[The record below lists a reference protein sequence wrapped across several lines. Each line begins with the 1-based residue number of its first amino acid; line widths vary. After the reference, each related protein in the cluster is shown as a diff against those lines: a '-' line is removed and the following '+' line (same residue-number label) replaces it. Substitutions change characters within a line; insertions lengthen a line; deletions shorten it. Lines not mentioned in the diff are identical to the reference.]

1 MNIVLVSQRVTV
13 FENCN
18 EQRDA
23 MDVNWAKF
31 VQATGGVCVPVPN
44 DRDIAREL
52 LQTLDWRGLILT
64 GGNDLSAYGGD
75 APERDATEK
84 VLLEAAIQ
92 MNKPTIGV
100 CRGMQLIQD
109 YFGVGLK
116 KVSGHVAQD
125 HPVVTGGETH
135 MENSFHNFA
144 AFDSVEEL
152 DICSVAEQDGVV
164 EAVKHKTLPVYG
176 IMWHPERNS
185 PFREKDISWFSSLLF
200 ESA

>member
-23 MDVNWAKF
+23 LDVNWAKF

-44 DRDIAREL
+44 DRDVAREL
-52 LQTLDWRGLILT
+52 LQTLDWRALILT

-92 MNKPTIGV
+92 MNKPTIG
-100 CRGMQLIQD
+100 CARHAAYSRL
-109 YFGVGLK
+109 FRSRAK
-116 KVSGHVAQD
+116 KVSGHVGQD

-152 DICSVAEQDGVV
+152 DICSVAEQDGSRSRQTQNATSLWDHVAPGTQL
-164 EAVKHKTLPVYG
+164 AV
-176 IMWHPERNS
+176 S
-185 PFREKDISWFSSLLF
+185 
-200 ESA
+200 